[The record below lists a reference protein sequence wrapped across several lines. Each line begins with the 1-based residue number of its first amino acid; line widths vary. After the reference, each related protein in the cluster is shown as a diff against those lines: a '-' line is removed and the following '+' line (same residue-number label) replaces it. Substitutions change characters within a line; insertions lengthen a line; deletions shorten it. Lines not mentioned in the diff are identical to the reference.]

1 MKKLYICLLIA
12 FIGSSCKG
20 YLDIKPYGRTIPK
33 TAEEFSALMHKH
45 LDELDNGSSN
55 YFVGNA
61 QSLLQWDVECGD
73 DFETCLTEPGGN
85 TLAIYAGSL
94 LNLSSASAGYTQL
107 YAVIRDCNIVLGEM
121 KEDGTT
127 LSNKVRATA
136 YALRAVCYYQ
146 LLRTYCEVPE
156 TGKFEEQLGVP
167 LVKSFDMEER
177 PIRSSMQA
185 TIDLIESDLK
195 ASINYE
201 CTDDLYRFTEDVCKG
216 YLARLYFW
224 TKQWDKALTISQ
236 EILKSHP
243 LVDADAYKT
252 MMQSTFKISGNQI
265 IKAYRSYT
273 SSTSTEYTAAVNI
286 IKYRPVSKRFI
297 NQFSTEERTTDVR
310 YSLDINRKRQAIK
323 PFFCGMRSAEFK
335 LMEAECY
342 YHLSK
347 PDEALASINDLR
359 SLRISNYKKITM
371 NTLPSLSPD
380 EIIKVDVEGK
390 ALTPLMGLILNERR
404 KEMFLEGDRF
414 FELKRNGSPEFWVAY
429 NGRRYTTLKFM
440 YTFPL
445 PATDIEI
452 VPGLIQN
459 SGYTE
464 LVTN

>member
-61 QSLLQWDVECGD
+61 QLLLQWDVECGD
-73 DFETCLTEPGGN
+73 DFEACLTEPGAN

-94 LNLSSASAGYTQL
+94 LNLSSASAEYAQL

-156 TGKFEEQLGVP
+156 TGQFEEQLGVP

-195 ASINYE
+195 TSINYE
-201 CTDDLYRFTEDVCKG
+201 CTDDLYRFTQDVCKG

-224 TKQWDKALTISQ
+224 TKQWDKALALSQ
-236 EILKSHP
+236 EMLKSHP
-243 LVDADAYKT
+243 LIDADAYKT
-252 MMQSTFKISGNQI
+252 MMQSTFKMSGNQI

-286 IKYRPVSKRFI
+286 IKFRPVSKRFI
-297 NQFSTEERTTDVR
+297 NQFTTEERTTDVR
-310 YSLDINRKRQAIK
+310 YSIDVNRKRQAIK
-323 PFFCGMRSAEFK
+323 PFFCGMDN
-335 LMEAECY
+335 C
-342 YHLSK
+342 SK
-347 PDEALASINDLR
+347 PILYGWLTKKAFRMTAPTAS
-359 SLRISNYKKITM
+359 
-371 NTLPSLSPD
+371 
-380 EIIKVDVEGK
+380 
-390 ALTPLMGLILNERR
+390 
-404 KEMFLEGDRF
+404 
-414 FELKRNGSPEFWVAY
+414 
-429 NGRRYTTLKFM
+429 
-440 YTFPL
+440 
-445 PATDIEI
+445 
-452 VPGLIQN
+452 
-459 SGYTE
+459 
-464 LVTN
+464 